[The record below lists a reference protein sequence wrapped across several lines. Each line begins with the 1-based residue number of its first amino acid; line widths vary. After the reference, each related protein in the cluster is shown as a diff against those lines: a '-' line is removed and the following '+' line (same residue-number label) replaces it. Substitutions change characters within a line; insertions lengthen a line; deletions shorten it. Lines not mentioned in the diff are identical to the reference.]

1 MDPAGGT
8 VTAGRCES
16 VAPVVQGGGLG
27 AGPLSIKLL
36 GPPEVNLEGRNLRF
50 GRKKALALLCY
61 LAAEGGRRPRRE
73 LADFLWPR
81 SDQRRARTDLRS
93 TLAEVRKTLGAKG
106 AGGGGEGVHL
116 LVVDGDLLGVEAGGV
131 ELDLR
136 ALEAA
141 VSAARNEPPDTAA
154 RLRGVIAHLEE
165 ALEAYRGT
173 FMEGFSLEDAPEFES
188 WLETERVRWRGVVG
202 ELCERLSRLQTGAGR
217 LGEAIRTARLWT
229 KHAPLEEAAHFRLME
244 LLSTVGD
251 AEEALMSYQHARDIL
266 WRELEAEPSSRLV
279 ELAARLRDEVE
290 ERGSLGARLAYS
302 STTASRPVL
311 DVPFTGRQEEFG
323 RLVSEYHSCLAG
335 GPRVVTMIG
344 EAGIGKTRLAKE
356 FLGWA
361 GAREADVLE
370 GAASESAG
378 VPYGPLVEAIRPRI
392 ERERAPED
400 LLEDAWLSELSRL
413 LPELKERYPDL
424 PSPTSGDG
432 GTAKGALFEAI
443 ARTVWVLASR
453 APVVLFLDDSQWA
466 DTTTLEVLD
475 YAVRRWAEQGA
486 SILVLVAARPEEP
499 GVDSSVERGLPSLV
513 RRLPV
518 KSLTL
523 GPLANDEVEGLLQRL
538 AEAGSAPAGVME
550 ESGEE
555 PQDPDR
561 ARSELERFAAR
572 LAAETGGQPFYLI
585 ETLKALLEE
594 GKLTV
599 RARPDGGEVLEVGPA
614 LEAESDLGSLLPQSV
629 REVIRSRLSRLS
641 TAGSELL
648 SAGAVLGRRFG
659 FEALLDVAGLGETEG
674 LRGLEE
680 LVERRLLLEE
690 AGGQEKSSPVRFG
703 ASYSFSHEKIR
714 QVVHT
719 EGGQARRLVLHRR
732 AFEVLEKGGAP
743 PAELARHALEGGLA
757 DEAFEYFVAAGGA
770 AAEVF
775 ATRDAI
781 AHYERARDVLI
792 AGRPGAPNRS
802 SNPGVARL
810 YAQLGR
816 AYEMAEE
823 HDEARTAYET
833 MLASVREAGDA
844 RLEVVALN
852 HLAVFSFHHEG
863 NLRRVTALLEE
874 AVKVAEE
881 AGLAEALA
889 ETECNLVDV
898 TALQTGEFEAPGRLA
913 EKALTSARTLDRPDL
928 VARALDALARQGML
942 AGRLKEA
949 EAYAQEGAKISRQLA
964 DRPAVARAELPSM
977 LTGVTGLS
985 ASWRAGAKALEIQ
998 CLIFL
1003 AYIRIFRGRPQEG
1016 MTIAREARAIST
1028 ELPERMETM
1037 SLWALGLGFQ
1047 EMGEYEEALAL
1058 AIRGTE
1064 RARKVGY
1071 TFLLA
1076 ANLGRLGD
1084 AHAAL
1089 LNLEKARAAYEEAV
1103 ALGHYTTFSD
1113 ARLCVLA
1120 ALSENWDD
1128 AHAHAKRTHEA
1139 GTFFNPLLSIHLHHE
1154 VEALLRGGDERL
1166 AREEAQSLA
1175 TRARANERDRMSHL
1189 RCLAIL
1195 SEAEGDVEA
1204 AIGRLLE
1211 AEALA
1216 EGIGLPGELWQIRAR
1231 IGELH
1236 ERRGETE
1243 EARTAFSAAAQTLR
1257 TLAGKIGDEGLRE
1270 GFLSAPRVSRVLG
1283 RH

>member
-1 MDPAGGT
+1 M
-8 VTAGRCES
+8 
-16 VAPVVQGGGLG
+16 APVVQGGGLG
-27 AGPLSIKLL
+27 AGLLSIKLL
-36 GPPEVNLEGRNLRF
+36 GSPEVNLEGRNLRF

-81 SDQRRARTDLRS
+81 SDERSARTDLRS
-93 TLAEVRKTLGAKG
+93 TLAGVRKTLGAQS
-106 AGGGGEGVHL
+106 ARGGGEGVRL
-116 LVVDGDLLGVEAGGV
+116 LAVDGDLLGVEARGV

-141 VSAARNEPPDTAA
+141 VSLARNGTPDTAA
-154 RLRGVIAHLEE
+154 RLRDVIAHLEE

-188 WLETERVRWRGVVG
+188 WLEAERVRWRGVVG

-217 LGEAIRTARLWT
+217 LGEAIRTSRIWT
-229 KHAPLEEAAHFRLME
+229 RHAPLEEAAHFRLME
-244 LLSTVGD
+244 LLSTAGD
-251 AEEALMSYQHARDIL
+251 VEEALMSYQHARDIL
-266 WRELEAEPSSRLV
+266 WRELEAEPSSRLI

-290 ERGSLGARLAYS
+290 ERDSLGASLAYS

-361 GAREADVLE
+361 GARKADVLE
-370 GAASESAG
+370 AAASEGAG

-424 PSPTSGDG
+424 PTPTSGDG
-432 GTAKGALFEAI
+432 GTAKGALFEAL
-443 ARTVWVLASR
+443 ARTVRSLASR
-453 APVVLFLDDSQWA
+453 APVVLFLDDLQWA
-466 DTTTLEVLD
+466 DATTLEVLD

-486 SILVLVAARPEEP
+486 PVLVLVAARPEELES
-499 GVDSSVERGLPSLV
+499 GSSFGGGLPSLV

-518 KSLTL
+518 KSVTL
-523 GPLANDEVEGLLQRL
+523 GPLADDEVEGLLQRL
-538 AEAGSAPAGVME
+538 AEAGSEPAGVME

-555 PQDPDR
+555 PQGPDR
-561 ARSELERFAAR
+561 ARFELERFAAR
-572 LAAETGGQPFYLI
+572 LAAETGGQPFYLV

-594 GKLTV
+594 GNLTV
-599 RARPDGGEVLEVGPA
+599 RARPDGRDILEVGPA
-614 LEAESDLGSLLPQSV
+614 LGAESDLGRLLPQSV

-641 TAGSELL
+641 AAGSELL
-648 SAGAVLGRRFG
+648 NAGAVLGRRFG

-690 AGGQEKSSPVRFG
+690 TGGQEQRSPVRFG

-719 EGGQARRLVLHRR
+719 ECGQARRMVLHRR

-757 DEAFEYFVAAGGA
+757 EEAFEHFVAAGDA

-781 AHYERARDVLI
+781 AHYERARDVLV
-792 AGRPGAPNRS
+792 AGQLPGAPNRS
-802 SNPGVARL
+802 SPLGVARL

-833 MLASVREAGDA
+833 MLAFAREVGDA
-844 RLEVVALN
+844 GLEVVALN

-863 NLRRVTALLEE
+863 NLRRVTVLLEE
-874 AVKVAEE
+874 AMKVAEE
-881 AGLAEALA
+881 EGLVEALA

-898 TALQTGEFEAPGRLA
+898 TALRTGEFEASGRLA
-913 EKALTSARTLDRPDL
+913 EKALASARTLRRPDL
-928 VARALDALARQGML
+928 VARALDALARLGML
-942 AGRLKEA
+942 AGRLEKA
-949 EAYAQEGAKISRQLA
+949 EAYAEEGAKVSRQLA

-1003 AYIRIFRGRPQEG
+1003 AYVRIFRGRPQEG
-1016 MTIAREARAIST
+1016 MAAAREARAISA

-1058 AIRGTE
+1058 AVRGTE

-1084 AHAAL
+1084 ARAAL
-1089 LNLEKARAAYEEAV
+1089 LNLKEARAAYEEAV
-1103 ALGHYTTFSD
+1103 DLGHYTTFSN
-1113 ARLCVLA
+1113 ARLCVVA
-1120 ALSENWDD
+1120 ALSEDWDD
-1128 AHAHAKRTHEA
+1128 AYAHAKRTHEA

-1154 VEALLRGGDERL
+1154 VEALLRGGDGRL
-1166 AREEAQSLA
+1166 AREAAQSLA
-1175 TRARANERDRMSHL
+1175 PRARANGRDRMSYV

-1195 SEAEGDVEA
+1195 SEAEGDVEG
-1204 AIGRLLE
+1204 AIGLLQE

-1236 ERRGETE
+1236 GRRGETE
-1243 EARTAFSAAAQTLR
+1243 EARAAYFGAAQILR

-1270 GFLSAPRVSRVLG
+1270 AFLSAPRVSRVLG